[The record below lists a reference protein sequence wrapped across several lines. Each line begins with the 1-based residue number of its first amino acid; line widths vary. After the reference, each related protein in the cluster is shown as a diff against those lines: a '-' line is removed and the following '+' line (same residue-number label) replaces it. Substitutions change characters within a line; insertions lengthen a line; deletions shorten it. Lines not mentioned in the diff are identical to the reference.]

1 MRFKREIEAAGRVKH
16 PNLVPAF
23 DSAEDRGVHFLVMD
37 FVEGCDLDQLVRAR
51 GPMSAAFAIDC
62 VIQAARGLEAAHAAG
77 IVHRDVKPGNLML
90 ENGGTVRVLDLGL
103 ARIVEA
109 ANPFA
114 KTATVD
120 VRLTG
125 SGICMG
131 TVDYMAPE
139 QAEDSRQA
147 DYRSDIYS
155 LGCTLFYLLTGREP
169 YPGPTAL
176 KRMMAHQEHPIPNLR
191 AARPDAPIRL
201 ESVFQKM
208 MAKQPADRPAAM
220 GEVIALLEPC
230 KLAAQSE
237 AAIRPKPA
245 SPPIKAGTPAVTL
258 DEGQSHPPTLART
271 ELDRTVFSFR
281 TEADGKRITRDL
293 RLEDLGMDLGTDAG
307 RLRWEATAET
317 ALSSESDS
325 PRQGVSWWLHALRKY
340 EVALSVILAVTMLGA
355 LLLKMVWFSNS
366 AKPQTSDP
374 AVARG
379 DDRVLVK
386 ASEVDRGRT
395 SQGGMRDTSK
405 SVESLASLSGALAP
419 AVSPSPPIY
428 ETKSTSS
435 GSDTQT
441 GPAIAPAS
449 ASAASGP
456 FVEVARLIGHEHLW
470 VEGLCV
476 LPDGRSLLSA
486 AYDRTVRLWDLASG
500 REVRRLWHPGDAK
513 ALAALAD
520 GKRAVSG
527 CTDGWVRLWDL
538 RNGQE
543 LRRLVRHTGTVT
555 CVAVSP
561 DGRLALSGGEDGVL
575 LVSDIEKGG
584 EARAV
589 SKASRVSWRRWRSR
603 QTARGC
609 LPAAMTEFCDSGKW
623 PRASRLSRSV
633 AMTAIDASGRWH
645 FRRTATAR

>member
-1 MRFKREIEAAGRVKH
+1 
-16 PNLVPAF
+16 
-23 DSAEDRGVHFLVMD
+23 
-37 FVEGCDLDQLVRAR
+37 
-51 GPMSAAFAIDC
+51 MSAAFAIDC

-120 VRLTG
+120 ARLTG

-317 ALSSESDS
+317 AL
-325 PRQGVSWWLHALRKY
+325 
-340 EVALSVILAVTMLGA
+340 
-355 LLLKMVWFSNS
+355 LK
-366 AKPQTSDP
+366 
-374 AVARG
+374 
-379 DDRVLVK
+379 
-386 ASEVDRGRT
+386 
-395 SQGGMRDTSK
+395 
-405 SVESLASLSGALAP
+405 
-419 AVSPSPPIY
+419 
-428 ETKSTSS
+428 
-435 GSDTQT
+435 
-441 GPAIAPAS
+441 
-449 ASAASGP
+449 
-456 FVEVARLIGHEHLW
+456 
-470 VEGLCV
+470 
-476 LPDGRSLLSA
+476 
-486 AYDRTVRLWDLASG
+486 
-500 REVRRLWHPGDAK
+500 
-513 ALAALAD
+513 
-520 GKRAVSG
+520 
-527 CTDGWVRLWDL
+527 
-538 RNGQE
+538 
-543 LRRLVRHTGTVT
+543 
-555 CVAVSP
+555 
-561 DGRLALSGGEDGVL
+561 
-575 LVSDIEKGG
+575 
-584 EARAV
+584 
-589 SKASRVSWRRWRSR
+589 
-603 QTARGC
+603 
-609 LPAAMTEFCDSGKW
+609 
-623 PRASRLSRSV
+623 
-633 AMTAIDASGRWH
+633 
-645 FRRTATAR
+645 